1 MNIFTHDQCGGTVD
15 INRKPVICQK
25 CGKVG
30 HALITKDDG
39 QKIILWTQEEYQQE
53 LKRKTGTGPNGSG
66 SHIIPE

>member
-15 INRKPVICQK
+15 INRKPVTCQK

-39 QKIILWTQEEYQQE
+39 QNIILWTQEEYRQE
-53 LKRKTGTGPNGSG
+53 LKRKTGTTPNGSG
-66 SHIIPE
+66 SHVIPK